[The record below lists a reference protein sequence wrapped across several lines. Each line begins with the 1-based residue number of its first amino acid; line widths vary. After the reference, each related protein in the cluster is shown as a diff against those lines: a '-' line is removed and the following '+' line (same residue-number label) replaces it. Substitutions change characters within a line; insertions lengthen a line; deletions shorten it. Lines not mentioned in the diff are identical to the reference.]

1 MMADTTAEPR
11 ENYTKVVMQKTL
23 CVPILSG
30 WEKRWRAKDH
40 TYHCKTALVASLVD
54 FLFFVDEIVKQV

>member
-40 TYHCKTALVASLVD
+40 TYHCN
-54 FLFFVDEIVKQV
+54 